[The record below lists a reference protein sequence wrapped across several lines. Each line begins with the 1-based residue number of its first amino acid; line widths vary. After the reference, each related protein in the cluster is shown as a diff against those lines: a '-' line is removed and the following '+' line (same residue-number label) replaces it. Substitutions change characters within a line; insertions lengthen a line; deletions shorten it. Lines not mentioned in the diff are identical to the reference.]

1 MNDASGL
8 NAGADAALPTE
19 SEPFEVPEQ
28 IDDSTF
34 EDLFGDDQPTD
45 ATSQGEE
52 PTQSAPQPA
61 PEPDLGPVDHPPQQ
75 PMQNPQAMIQQTV
88 AATVQGLQQGQ
99 NQQQAVK
106 TGLDRLK
113 AANPNM
119 SDDELKWMAGAVDTV
134 VSSSPLAA
142 QMHQLQ
148 SRLNQVEQTNQRG
161 AQEKVAGNYDHHL
174 DALLDKAQVTDPFE
188 RKAMKAVV
196 TQDGLQEYGQQFS
209 HEAATRVFR
218 NVNNTR
224 RQEAHTQRQQYVSNK
239 TAQQDNSPPFTHS
252 NSTSSASENIMAG
265 LKDPK
270 NKSWG
275 FRGQDFQKAV
285 RWLEQK
291 SNDTLG

>member
-113 AANPNM
+113 QANPNM

-142 QMHQLQ
+142 QMHHLQ
-148 SRLNQVEQTNQRG
+148 SRLNQVEQTNHRG

-239 TAQQDNSPPFTHS
+239 TAQQDNSPPVTHS

>member
-1 MNDASGL
+1 MNNADGL
-8 NAGADAALPTE
+8 NAGADEALPAE
-19 SEPFEVPEQ
+19 NEPFEVPEQ

-34 EDLFGDDQPTD
+34 EDLFGDDQPTE
-45 ATSQGEE
+45 ATAQGEE
-52 PTQSAPQPA
+52 PTSSAPQPE
-61 PEPDLGPVDHPPQQ
+61 PEPDLGPVDQPPQQ
-75 PMQNPQAMIQQTV
+75 PRQDQQSMIQQTV

-99 NQQQAVK
+99 NQQQAVQ

-148 SRLNQVEQTNQRG
+148 SRLNQVEQTN
-161 AQEKVAGNYDHHL
+161 
-174 DALLDKAQVTDPFE
+174 
-188 RKAMKAVV
+188 
-196 TQDGLQEYGQQFS
+196 S
-209 HEAATRVFR
+209 
-218 NVNNTR
+218 R
-224 RQEAHTQRQQYVSNK
+224 RQEAHTQRQQYVDNK
-239 TAQQDNSPPFTHS
+239 TAQQDNTPPVTHS

-270 NKSWG
+270 NKKWG
-275 FRGQDFQKAV
+275 YRGQDFQKAV

-291 SNDTLG
+291 GNDALG

>member
-1 MNDASGL
+1 MNNADGL
-8 NAGADAALPTE
+8 NAGADEALPAE
-19 SEPFEVPEQ
+19 NEPFEVPEQ

-34 EDLFGDDQPTD
+34 EDLFGDDQPTE
-45 ATSQGEE
+45 ATAQGEE
-52 PTQSAPQPA
+52 PTRSAPQPE
-61 PEPDLGPVDHPPQQ
+61 PEPDLGPVDQPPQQ
-75 PMQNPQAMIQQTV
+75 PRQDQQSMIQQTV

-99 NQQQAVK
+99 NQQQAVQ

-148 SRLNQVEQTNQRG
+148 SRLNQVEQTNHRG
-161 AQEKVAGNYDHHL
+161 AQEKIAGNYDQHL
-174 DALLDKAQVTDPFE
+174 DGLLDKAQVTDPFE
-188 RKAMKAVV
+188 RKALKAVV

-218 NVNNTR
+218 NVNNSR
-224 RQEAHTQRQQYVSNK
+224 RQEAHTQRQQYVDNK
-239 TAQQDNSPPFTHS
+239 TAQQDNTPPVTHS

-265 LKDPK
+265 LTDPK

-285 RWLEQK
+285 RWLEKK

>member
-1 MNDASGL
+1 MNDANGL
-8 NAGADAALPTE
+8 NAGADEALPAE
-19 SEPFEVPEQ
+19 NEPFEVPEQ
-28 IDDSTF
+28 LDDSTF
-34 EDLFGDDQPTD
+34 ADLFGDAQPTE
-45 ATSQGEE
+45 ATAQGAE
-52 PTQSAPQPA
+52 PTPSAPQLE
-61 PEPDLGPVDHPPQQ
+61 PEPELGPVDQQPQQ
-75 PMQNPQAMIQQTV
+75 PQQDQQSMIQQTV

-99 NQQQAVK
+99 NQQQAVQ

-113 AANPNM
+113 EANPNM

-142 QMHQLQ
+142 QMQHLQ
-148 SRLNQVEQTNQRG
+148 SRLNQVEQESQRNM
-161 AQEKVAGNYDHHL
+161 QEKLASTYDQHL
-174 DALLDKAQVTDPFE
+174 DGLLDKAQVTDPFE
-188 RKAMKAVV
+188 RRAMKAVV
-196 TQDGLQEYGQQFS
+196 TQDGLQEYGKQFS

-224 RQEAHTQRQQYVSNK
+224 RQEAHAQRQQYVDNK
-239 TAQQDNSPPFTHS
+239 TAQQDSTPPVTHS

-265 LKDPK
+265 LTDPK
-270 NKSWG
+270 NKKWG